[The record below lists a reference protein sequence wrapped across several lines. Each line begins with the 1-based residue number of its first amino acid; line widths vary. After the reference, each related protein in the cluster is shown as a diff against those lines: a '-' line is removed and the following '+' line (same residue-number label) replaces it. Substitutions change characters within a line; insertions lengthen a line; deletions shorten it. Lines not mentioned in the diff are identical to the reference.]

1 MLKVYSKTVPENI
14 GVGSQVIQVSAVDAD
29 VGSNSALRYVMS
41 PSSSSSSSSSWFAVN
56 ERSGDITVVKSLDRE
71 RSSEM
76 QFYVSLISYSCRY
89 KYS

>member
-1 MLKVYSKTVPENI
+1 MLKEYSVTVPENI
-14 GVGSQVIQVSAVDAD
+14 RVGSQVLQVTAVDPDA
-29 VGSNSALRYVMS
+29 GSNSALRYVMS
-41 PSSSSSSSSSWFAVN
+41 SSSSSSSSSWFSVN
-56 ERSGDITVVKSLDRE
+56 DHSGVITVIKSLDRE